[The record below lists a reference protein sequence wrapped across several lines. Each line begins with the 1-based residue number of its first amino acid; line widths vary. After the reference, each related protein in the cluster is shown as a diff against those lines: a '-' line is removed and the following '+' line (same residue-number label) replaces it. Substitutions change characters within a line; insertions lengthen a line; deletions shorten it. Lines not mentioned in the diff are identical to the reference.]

1 MSLCALTLSD
11 AAADIRDGRI
21 TSAELVS
28 DCLKRIEDVDAGI
41 QAWAFLDREHA
52 MRQAEAADEHRRH
65 GRATGPLHG
74 VPIGIKDIFDTGDL
88 PTEFGSPLWAGRTPR
103 KDAAAVACLRAAGA
117 VIMGK
122 TVTTEYAY
130 FQPGKTR
137 NPHDPARTPG
147 GSSSGS
153 AAAVAAGM
161 VPGAIGSQTNGSVI
175 RPASFCGVVGFKPT
189 HGLIPRSGALLLS
202 RALDHVGV
210 FARTVG
216 DAALLAETLAGFDP
230 EDPDTRP
237 TARPPLA
244 ATAASEPPLPP
255 RFAFVRSPAWTFA
268 EPATAEAFSELVEAL
283 GEQVN
288 EVEPGQ
294 SFDRAIDMHRTIMDV
309 EMAFNLHRDYEKGGD
324 KLSSR
329 LRQLI
334 ERGRTHTA
342 IDYARA
348 LAGAAPL
355 NATLDAVFDEY
366 DAILT
371 PAAPGEAPRGLDS
384 TGNPVFCTIWT
395 YLGTPAVTLPLMQGE
410 NGMPIGVQLIARR
423 GNDARLLRTAS
434 WLAGRLAA
442 GATRRRRAPTSTQR
456 GPSRR
461 ANKGKAS
468 STWP

>member
-11 AAADIRDGRI
+11 AAAHVRDGRA
-21 TSAELVS
+21 SSVELVD
-28 DCLKRIEDVDAGI
+28 DCLKRIAEVDAKI
-41 QAWAFLDREHA
+41 EAWAYLDREYA
-52 MRQAEAADEHRRH
+52 LRQAEAADEHRRH

-74 VPIGIKDIFDTGDL
+74 VPIGVKDIFDTGDM
-88 PTEFGSPLWAGRTPR
+88 PTEFGSPLWVGRTPR
-103 KDAAAVACLRAAGA
+103 RDAAAVARLRAAGA
-117 VIMGK
+117 IIMGK

-130 FQPGKTR
+130 FNPGKTR
-137 NPHDPARTPG
+137 NPHDPERTPG

-153 AAAVAAGM
+153 AAAVAALM

-175 RPASFCGVVGFKPT
+175 RPAAFCGVVGFKPT

-210 FARTVG
+210 FARTVV
-216 DAALLAETLAGFDP
+216 DAALLAETLAGYDA
-230 EDPDTRP
+230 EDADTQP

-255 RFAFVRSPAWTFA
+255 RLAFVRSPAWTFA
-268 EPATAEAFSELVEAL
+268 EPTTVEAFSELVEAL
-283 GEQVN
+283 GEHVN
-288 EVEPGQ
+288 EVELGQ

-309 EMAFNLHRDYEKGGD
+309 EMAFNLHRDYEQGGEQ
-324 KLSSR
+324 LSPR

-342 IDYARA
+342 IDYMRA

-355 NATLDAVFDEY
+355 NAALDGVFDEY

-410 NGMPIGVQLIARR
+410 NGMPLGVQLTGRR
-423 GNDARLLRTAS
+423 GNDARLLRTAA
-434 WLAGRLAA
+434 WLVDRLAG
-442 GATRRRRAPTSTQR
+442 GARRRRRAPASTQR
-456 GPSRR
+456 GLPRR
-461 ANKGKAS
+461 ANKGKEPEA
-468 STWP
+468 